1 MKNNKKYNVI
11 KYFVIFILI
20 VIFLFFIHIFF
31 YSSKYKIETFN
42 ETRNAYLLTCN
53 ENSERTKFSI
63 DVLEKVG
70 FNVIIIKCLFNENK
84 ILSNKES
91 MISIYNIIAN
101 RKDDWSYVFEDDIN
115 ILEDIKIE
123 EIIKYEKIS
132 DMFFYLGLCVYN
144 NENITLNKEK
154 INNNDVTI
162 VKGNIRGLHAIGI
175 SKKGVHELLSFL
187 NDYNDYNTNIDYQ
200 YMDVIL
206 DKFSEK
212 YPANVVRFDLESNTP
227 GHRGIF
233 FQDRDKFQSTI

>member
-1 MKNNKKYNVI
+1 MKNNKKFNII

-31 YSSKYKIETFN
+31 YSNKYKIETFN

-63 DVLEKVG
+63 DVLEKIG

-84 ILSNKES
+84 VLSNKES
-91 MISIYNIIAN
+91 MMSIYNLIIN
-101 RKDDWSYVFEDDIN
+101 GQDDWAYVFEDDIN

-132 DMFFYLGLCVYN
+132 DMFFYLGLCVVDTN
-144 NENITLNKEK
+144 NPNYLYSNEEK
-154 INNNDVTI
+154 INNNDVKI
-162 VKGNIRGLHAIGI
+162 VKGNIRGLHSIGI
-175 SKKGVHELLSFL
+175 SKKGVNELLSFS
-187 NDYNDYNTNIDYQ
+187 NDYKDYE
-200 YMDVIL
+200 YMDMIL
-206 DKFSEK
+206 EKFSEK
-212 YPANVVRFDLESNTP
+212 YPANVVRFDLESYIP
-227 GHRGIF
+227 GHRGIC